1 MADQPPPSPGGP
13 KRLTKSHDSKLGGVA
28 GGLAD
33 YFDVDPTLVRV
44 LFVIALFIP
53 GIGGGILIAYIIM
66 WFIMPDPEGS
76 APPEARSGGGGG
88 GADATLILGIIILA
102 LGVMLLLRTS
112 WAWTS
117 WFGWAAAGF
126 VWPAILIA
134 IGAYV
139 IYSARGKS

>member
-1 MADQPPPSPGGP
+1 MAEQPPPSPGGP

-66 WFIMPDPEGS
+66 WFIMPDPEGD
-76 APPEARSGGGGG
+76 APPRAAGERGGGP
-88 GADATLILGIIILA
+88 DATLILGIVIVA
-102 LGVMLLLRTS
+102 LGLMLLLRTS

-126 VWPAILIA
+126 VWPAILILL
-134 IGAYV
+134 GAYV
-139 IYSARGKS
+139 IYSARGRS